1 MLIWYV
7 SKKFCFK
14 LFICLGFWH
23 YDESCQVMGNWTNQ
37 SLILSQRSKYC
48 LVALMEAQSKLKLVH
63 TESRSV
69 GWGRPSDLSLWED
82 KIVAVWSRN
91 QPGLRWKRTDFETIP
106 PKHRFCQKHTSLRKS
121 CENFIENG
129 NTCFIKSE
137 HPKHHGKKE

>member
-48 LVALMEAQSKLKLVH
+48 QVALTEDQSKLKIVH
-63 TESRSV
+63 IESRSV
-69 GWGRPSDLSLWED
+69 GWGRPSTLSLWEA
-82 KIVAVWSRN
+82 KIISVWSRSR
-91 QPGLRWKRTDFETIP
+91 PGPQWKRTDFETDL
-106 PKHRFCQKHTSLRKS
+106 PKHRFCQRQTSLWIS
-121 CENFIENG
+121 CENLIANRLVYSLIMSQSNWRRNE
-129 NTCFIKSE
+129 
-137 HPKHHGKKE
+137 